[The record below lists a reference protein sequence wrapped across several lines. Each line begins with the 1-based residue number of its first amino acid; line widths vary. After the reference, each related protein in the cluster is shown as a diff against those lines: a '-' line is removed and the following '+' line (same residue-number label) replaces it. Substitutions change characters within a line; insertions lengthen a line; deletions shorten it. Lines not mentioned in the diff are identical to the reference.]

1 MSQCVNFGSPS
12 FDMFLT
18 SLWFVSSAVVAHVP
32 CLGSGL
38 LSVWPERPEMP
49 VLHDGEFKPG
59 SPAGATG
66 LQASA
71 VVCIP
76 TANCS
81 GASSARLCAAW
92 RVRTALDP
100 HQCPV
105 GYDSVNY
112 HPNSMLGWSGSVKN
126 QLSSSHSRSY
136 SGTFNGPIASLSCA
150 IELKDFHTYKL
161 QYCISRYS
169 VLLTHAS
176 SCNTIPPSSCCS

>member
-1 MSQCVNFGSPS
+1 MYLLQLL
-12 FDMFLT
+12 LT
-18 SLWFVSSAVVAHVP
+18 SPALARDCFLSGRRDP
-32 CLGSGL
+32 RCQYCTMGS
-38 LSVWPERPEMP
+38 
-49 VLHDGEFKPG
+49 FKPG
-59 SPAGATG
+59 GPAGDTG

-76 TANCS
+76 TSNCS

-112 HPNSMLGWSGSVKN
+112 HPNSMLGWSRSVKN

-136 SGTFNGPIASLSCA
+136 SETLTDQSLRSA
-150 IELKDFHTYKL
+150 
-161 QYCISRYS
+161 
-169 VLLTHAS
+169 VLLNS
-176 SCNTIPPSSCCS
+176 NTSIIRTAILHLVLFCAAHTMILPVTPYLLAHVVRD